1 MSDEEFG
8 PVVAGIALP
17 ETIILPPEIIQLLP
31 WMGLAELKVTV
42 AAIARIMQVGGAEPI
57 TLSEFETL
65 TGLSRPSVLEG
76 IERAM
81 QRGVLT
87 RYEVSG
93 YQGHKSYVYELRISI
108 GKNSLPMLPIKAKLS
123 QAVVVDID
131 ISDSTTNL
139 SLATSDIAI
148 ANDEMQQKQ
157 AVFARLR
164 QFGVYAKTARKLLEE
179 HNLQRIERFLA
190 LYPLAQRL
198 GRAEGPGW
206 LVKAII
212 DPSWDPDT
220 EQADL
225 ESRLVRQQQE
235 SQEIPELSQ
244 APKAPKA
251 ADQPQLPN
259 RITRQLQEIGW
270 VGATQEVL
278 DAWQKNRRR
287 VNAWLKWAVAQPQ
300 DHRVARFRMGL
311 RSQVWPPTTRGKNN
325 PRQYIEGEYA
335 EFIEY

>member
-17 ETIILPPEIIQLLP
+17 ETIILPPEVIQLLP

-42 AAIARIMQVGGAEPI
+42 AAIARMMQVGGAEPI

-139 SLATSDIAI
+139 SLATGDNE
-148 ANDEMQQKQ
+148 NDENDAEIQQKK
-157 AVFARLR
+157 AIFERLR
-164 QFGVYAKTARKLLEE
+164 KFGVYAKTARKLLQE
-179 HNLQRIERFLA
+179 HDIERIERFLA

-212 DPSWDPDT
+212 DTSWDPDI

-225 ESRLVRQQQE
+225 ESRLACQE
-235 SQEIPELSQ
+235 QAKQENQLQ
-244 APKAPKA
+244 VLPK
-251 ADQPQLPN
+251 
-259 RITRQLQEIGW
+259 RISHQLQEIGW
-270 VGATQEVL
+270 VGDTQELL
-278 DAWQKNRRR
+278 DALRKDKRR
-287 VNAWLKWAVAQPQ
+287 VNAWLKWAVSQPPE
-300 DHRVARFRMGL
+300 HRVARFLSGL
-311 RSQVWPPTTRGKNN
+311 RSGLLPPKSKSDTER
-325 PRQYIEGEYA
+325 RYLEGPYA
-335 EFIEY
+335 EFIKH